1 MRFEEWKGFNK
12 GRWEKEIDVRN
23 FIQLN
28 YKQYNGDESFLKKST
43 AKTEKI
49 WTKCKKLLKLK

>member
-1 MRFEEWKGFNK
+1 MVYEWRNFKEGKWNEEINV
-12 GRWEKEIDVRN
+12 EN

-43 AKTEKI
+43 AKTE
-49 WTKCKKLLKLK
+49 